1 MHIAFVAISGV
12 RSANKEL
19 MEIGLTL
26 PGFVERSQ
34 VIASLPSL
42 ALLTLAGM
50 TPDTFEISYHEVP
63 DIHALGELPP
73 CDVAAIS
80 SYSAQIRDGYA
91 LADRFRA
98 AGVTVVLGGLH
109 VTALPEEALEH
120 ADAVVVGE
128 GEIGWPEVLR
138 DLPAGRLRRV
148 YAADGREFDLADA
161 PMPRFDL
168 LEIERYN
175 RLTVQTQR
183 GCPWHCEFCA
193 SSITADATV
202 QGEAGRAGDR
212 RDPGDQADLA
222 ASVHR
227 VRRRQQ
233 LR

>member
-12 RSANKEL
+12 RSANKDL

-42 ALLTLAGM
+42 ALLTLAGL
-50 TPDTFEISYHEVP
+50 TPDTFDISYHEVP

-98 AGVTVVLGGLH
+98 AGVTVVLGGIH

-120 ADAVVVGE
+120 ADAIVIGDQPACRGERVFEDQPLHVARVG
-128 GEIGWPEVLR
+128 R
-138 DLPAGRLRRV
+138 HRRLPGRQ
-148 YAADGREFDLADA
+148 AE
-161 PMPRFDL
+161 
-168 LEIERYN
+168 
-175 RLTVQTQR
+175 Q
-183 GCPWHCEFCA
+183 
-193 SSITADATV
+193 
-202 QGEAGRAGDR
+202 
-212 RDPGDQADLA
+212 RDP
-222 ASVHR
+222 
-227 VRRRQQ
+227 
-233 LR
+233 